1 MAGAYRTGTFVKG
14 FKANCKKYGIHIS
27 GETFKTHDYRHT
39 LASSFYDEGVSIQ
52 TIRDYLGHNNENMTK
67 QYIDYMPKRIEQAN
81 KEYFNQAEN
90 LLATGIIPKKRVKK
104 LENKIHIYELDCYK
118 NATEEQ
124 KKRMRVRKDRYFDLE
139 GLPSEEVRKLLE
151 DFVWERGKKLAPSS
165 LASEILYF
173 NNIRNFLIEKNIKIL
188 RYEDENKIILQLKS
202 WMMEKGYAL
211 TSKKYRSV
219 YEIVATETPG
229 IIKHMKKILRYSQKD
244 GGCLEQER
252 DVWELD
258 KFEFPLRSNPIKNVK
273 TINFKGI
280 SQITI
285 RKEVKTV
292 IFMHLKYMA
301 IGSIMAEMVATKRF
315 CRYLALR
322 YPKIISLLDLTRDI
336 MESYLIYLQ
345 TEAKERKNYRSDLY
359 GLRRVIEDVGNHYD
373 RQDIKN
379 LFISTDFPSTPRY
392 LFKFYSDETI
402 KKLNENI
409 FQMDEQIARALILHQ
424 LLGTRISDTLTLK
437 TDCLSIRENRYFI
450 RIEQVKSITFE
461 KAISDEIAQL
471 IIKSI
476 DYTEE
481 HYGKT
486 KYIFVKKEDP
496 LRPFQYSM
504 LQHRVMQM
512 IRKNDIRDENGE
524 LLNFGTHTF
533 RHCYGKKLTEMH
545 IDDWMIARLLGH
557 KTLQSVHHYRKI
569 GNKIMADETRAVRE
583 KIDMILMDVV
593 KEWDGYEI

>member
-1 MAGAYRTGTFVKG
+1 MQLELFQRNG
-14 FKANCKKYGIHIS
+14 
-27 GETFKTHDYRHT
+27 
-39 LASSFYDEGVSIQ
+39 
-52 TIRDYLGHNNENMTK
+52 
-67 QYIDYMPKRIEQAN
+67 
-81 KEYFNQAEN
+81 
-90 LLATGIIPKKRVKK
+90 VKK

-139 GLPSEEVRKLLE
+139 GLPSEAVRKLLE

-301 IGSIMAEMVATKRF
+301 IGSITAEMVATKRF

>member
-1 MAGAYRTGTFVKG
+1 MFPASYDRYIEVFGGGGWVLFGKPPDDRCMEIYNDYNSNLANLFYCVKNRTGAFLKELG
-14 FKANCKKYGIHIS
+14 FLPLNS
-27 GETFKTHDYRHT
+27 R
-39 LASSFYDEGVSIQ
+39 DEFTV
-52 TIRDYLGHNNENMTK
+52 
-67 QYIDYMPKRIEQAN
+67 
-81 KEYFNQAEN
+81 
-90 LLATGIIPKKRVKK
+90 
-104 LENKIHIYELDCYK
+104 
-118 NATEEQ
+118 
-124 KKRMRVRKDRYFDLE
+124 
-139 GLPSEEVRKLLE
+139 
-151 DFVWERGKKLAPSS
+151 
-165 LASEILYF
+165 
-173 NNIRNFLIEKNIKIL
+173 IRNFIEKQEPDTRFLIEELELAEKHL
-188 RYEDENKIILQLKS
+188 MPPDYEE
-202 WMMEKGYAL
+202 
-211 TSKKYRSV
+211 V
-219 YEIVATETPG
+219 
-229 IIKHMKKILRYSQKD
+229 KKIL
-244 GGCLEQER
+244 LE
-252 DVWELD
+252 
-258 KFEFPLRSNPIKNVK
+258 NA
-273 TINFKGI
+273 
-280 SQITI
+280 
-285 RKEVKTV
+285 EV
-292 IFMHLKYMA
+292 
-301 IGSIMAEMVATKRF
+301 
-315 CRYLALR
+315 
-322 YPKIISLLDLTRDI
+322 LDLTRDI

>member
-1 MAGAYRTGTFVKG
+1 MQLGLFQR
-14 FKANCKKYGIHIS
+14 S
-27 GETFKTHDYRHT
+27 G
-39 LASSFYDEGVSIQ
+39 
-52 TIRDYLGHNNENMTK
+52 
-67 QYIDYMPKRIEQAN
+67 
-81 KEYFNQAEN
+81 
-90 LLATGIIPKKRVKK
+90 VKK

-124 KKRMRVRKDRYFDLE
+124 KKKMRVRKERYFDLE
-139 GLPSEEVRKLLE
+139 GLPSEAVRKLLE
-151 DFVWERGKKLAPSS
+151 DFVWERGKELAPSS

-173 NNIRNFLIEKNIKIL
+173 NNIRHFLIKKNIKTL

-202 WMMEKGYAL
+202 WMMEQGYAL

>member
-1 MAGAYRTGTFVKG
+1 MQLGLFQR
-14 FKANCKKYGIHIS
+14 S
-27 GETFKTHDYRHT
+27 G
-39 LASSFYDEGVSIQ
+39 
-52 TIRDYLGHNNENMTK
+52 
-67 QYIDYMPKRIEQAN
+67 
-81 KEYFNQAEN
+81 
-90 LLATGIIPKKRVKK
+90 VKK

-124 KKRMRVRKDRYFDLE
+124 KKKMRVRKERYFDLE
-139 GLPSEEVRKLLE
+139 GLPSEAVRKLLE
-151 DFVWERGKKLAPSS
+151 DFVWERGKELAPSS

-173 NNIRNFLIEKNIKIL
+173 NNIRHFLIKKNIKTL

-202 WMMEKGYAL
+202 WMMEQGYAL

-229 IIKHMKKILRYSQKD
+229 IVKHMKKILRYSQKD
-244 GGCLEQER
+244 EEYLEQDR

-301 IGSIMAEMVATKRF
+301 IGSITAEMVATKRF

-322 YPKIISLLDLTRDI
+322 YPKIKSLLDLTRDI
-336 MESYLIYLQ
+336 MENYLTYLQ

-392 LFKFYSDETI
+392 LFKFYSDETV

>member
-1 MAGAYRTGTFVKG
+1 M
-14 FKANCKKYGIHIS
+14 
-27 GETFKTHDYRHT
+27 
-39 LASSFYDEGVSIQ
+39 
-52 TIRDYLGHNNENMTK
+52 
-67 QYIDYMPKRIEQAN
+67 
-81 KEYFNQAEN
+81 
-90 LLATGIIPKKRVKK
+90 KK

-151 DFVWERGKKLAPSS
+151 DFVWKRGKKLAPSS

>member
-1 MAGAYRTGTFVKG
+1 MQLELFQRNG
-14 FKANCKKYGIHIS
+14 
-27 GETFKTHDYRHT
+27 
-39 LASSFYDEGVSIQ
+39 
-52 TIRDYLGHNNENMTK
+52 
-67 QYIDYMPKRIEQAN
+67 
-81 KEYFNQAEN
+81 
-90 LLATGIIPKKRVKK
+90 VKK

-139 GLPSEEVRKLLE
+139 GLPSEEVRKFLE

-244 GGCLEQER
+244 GECLEQER

-373 RQDIKN
+373 RQDIKS

>member
-1 MAGAYRTGTFVKG
+1 MQLGLFQR
-14 FKANCKKYGIHIS
+14 S
-27 GETFKTHDYRHT
+27 G
-39 LASSFYDEGVSIQ
+39 
-52 TIRDYLGHNNENMTK
+52 
-67 QYIDYMPKRIEQAN
+67 
-81 KEYFNQAEN
+81 
-90 LLATGIIPKKRVKK
+90 VKK

-124 KKRMRVRKDRYFDLE
+124 KKKMRVRKERYFDLE
-139 GLPSEEVRKLLE
+139 GLPSEAVRKLLE
-151 DFVWERGKKLAPSS
+151 DFVWERGKELAPSS

-173 NNIRNFLIEKNIKIL
+173 NNIRHFLIKKNIKTL

-202 WMMEKGYAL
+202 WMMEQGYAL

-229 IIKHMKKILRYSQKD
+229 IVKHMKKILRYSQKD
-244 GGCLEQER
+244 EEYLEQDR

-322 YPKIISLLDLTRDI
+322 YPKIKSLLDLTRDI

-392 LFKFYSDETI
+392 LFKFYSDETV

>member
-1 MAGAYRTGTFVKG
+1 M
-14 FKANCKKYGIHIS
+14 
-27 GETFKTHDYRHT
+27 
-39 LASSFYDEGVSIQ
+39 
-52 TIRDYLGHNNENMTK
+52 
-67 QYIDYMPKRIEQAN
+67 
-81 KEYFNQAEN
+81 
-90 LLATGIIPKKRVKK
+90 KK

-139 GLPSEEVRKLLE
+139 GLPSEAVRKLLE

>member
-1 MAGAYRTGTFVKG
+1 MQLGLFQR
-14 FKANCKKYGIHIS
+14 S
-27 GETFKTHDYRHT
+27 G
-39 LASSFYDEGVSIQ
+39 
-52 TIRDYLGHNNENMTK
+52 
-67 QYIDYMPKRIEQAN
+67 
-81 KEYFNQAEN
+81 
-90 LLATGIIPKKRVKK
+90 VKK

-124 KKRMRVRKDRYFDLE
+124 KKKMRVRKERYFDLE
-139 GLPSEEVRKLLE
+139 GLPSEAVRKLLE
-151 DFVWERGKKLAPSS
+151 DFVWERGKELAPSS

-173 NNIRNFLIEKNIKIL
+173 NNIRHFLIKKNIKTL

-202 WMMEKGYAL
+202 WMMEQGYAL

-229 IIKHMKKILRYSQKD
+229 IVKHMKKILRYSQKD
-244 GGCLEQER
+244 EEYLEQDR

-292 IFMHLKYMA
+292 VFMHLKYMA
-301 IGSIMAEMVATKRF
+301 IGSITAEMVATKRF

-322 YPKIISLLDLTRDI
+322 YPKIKSLLDLTRDI
-336 MESYLIYLQ
+336 MENYLTYLQ

-392 LFKFYSDETI
+392 LFKFYSDETV

-409 FQMDEQIARALILHQ
+409 FQMDEQIARVLILHQ

-486 KYIFVKKEDP
+486 KYIFVKKED
-496 LRPFQYSM
+496 LSRPFQYSM

>member
-1 MAGAYRTGTFVKG
+1 MQLELFQRNG
-14 FKANCKKYGIHIS
+14 
-27 GETFKTHDYRHT
+27 
-39 LASSFYDEGVSIQ
+39 
-52 TIRDYLGHNNENMTK
+52 
-67 QYIDYMPKRIEQAN
+67 
-81 KEYFNQAEN
+81 
-90 LLATGIIPKKRVKK
+90 VKK

-124 KKRMRVRKDRYFDLE
+124 KKKMRVRKERYFDLE
-139 GLPSEEVRKLLE
+139 GLPSEAVRKLLE
-151 DFVWERGKKLAPSS
+151 DFVWERGKELAPSS

>member
-1 MAGAYRTGTFVKG
+1 M
-14 FKANCKKYGIHIS
+14 
-27 GETFKTHDYRHT
+27 
-39 LASSFYDEGVSIQ
+39 
-52 TIRDYLGHNNENMTK
+52 
-67 QYIDYMPKRIEQAN
+67 
-81 KEYFNQAEN
+81 
-90 LLATGIIPKKRVKK
+90 KK

-124 KKRMRVRKDRYFDLE
+124 KKKMRVRKERYFDLE
-139 GLPSEEVRKLLE
+139 GLPSEAVRKLLE
-151 DFVWERGKKLAPSS
+151 DFVWERGKELAPSS

-173 NNIRNFLIEKNIKIL
+173 NNIRHFLIKKNIKTL

-202 WMMEKGYAL
+202 WMMEQGYAL

-229 IIKHMKKILRYSQKD
+229 IVKHMKKILRYSQKD

>member
-1 MAGAYRTGTFVKG
+1 MQLELFQRNG
-14 FKANCKKYGIHIS
+14 
-27 GETFKTHDYRHT
+27 
-39 LASSFYDEGVSIQ
+39 
-52 TIRDYLGHNNENMTK
+52 
-67 QYIDYMPKRIEQAN
+67 
-81 KEYFNQAEN
+81 
-90 LLATGIIPKKRVKK
+90 VKK

-139 GLPSEEVRKLLE
+139 GLPSEKVRKLLE

-301 IGSIMAEMVATKRF
+301 IGSIMAEVVATKRF

>member
-1 MAGAYRTGTFVKG
+1 MKQDFTIWRNQILQNPRDILPLKFGMSQDEVIEIFGNPDAVSTMRSDGKPLILKYCDIELHFDRKDPHELYLVYSDDEIELSITAEHGEMLQPLTNTEPVDNEFFLRDGAVYFSGLYENGLLKGIAPKDFCCWHYWGKSSTACFLSGIRLRGADPASFRVLNYAYAMDKTAVYTTSGRIPDVELAAFQVLDNGQNDSGAPQGYAKDSRQVYFHNGDGKVKIIKG
-14 FKANCKKYGIHIS
+14 A
-27 GETFKTHDYRHT
+27 EV
-39 LASSFYDEGVSIQ
+39 SSFRSLGDTYFARDE
-52 TIRDYLGHNNENMTK
+52 
-67 QYIDYMPKRIEQAN
+67 KRI
-81 KEYFNQAEN
+81 
-90 LLATGIIPKKRVKK
+90 
-104 LENKIHIYELDCYK
+104 
-118 NATEEQ
+118 
-124 KKRMRVRKDRYFDLE
+124 
-139 GLPSEEVRKLLE
+139 
-151 DFVWERGKKLAPSS
+151 
-165 LASEILYF
+165 
-173 NNIRNFLIEKNIKIL
+173 
-188 RYEDENKIILQLKS
+188 
-202 WMMEKGYAL
+202 
-211 TSKKYRSV
+211 
-219 YEIVATETPG
+219 
-229 IIKHMKKILRYSQKD
+229 
-244 GGCLEQER
+244 
-252 DVWELD
+252 
-258 KFEFPLRSNPIKNVK
+258 
-273 TINFKGI
+273 
-280 SQITI
+280 
-285 RKEVKTV
+285 
-292 IFMHLKYMA
+292 
-301 IGSIMAEMVATKRF
+301 
-315 CRYLALR
+315 

>member
-1 MAGAYRTGTFVKG
+1 MQLGLFQR
-14 FKANCKKYGIHIS
+14 S
-27 GETFKTHDYRHT
+27 G
-39 LASSFYDEGVSIQ
+39 
-52 TIRDYLGHNNENMTK
+52 
-67 QYIDYMPKRIEQAN
+67 
-81 KEYFNQAEN
+81 
-90 LLATGIIPKKRVKK
+90 VKK

-124 KKRMRVRKDRYFDLE
+124 KKKMRVRKERYFDLE
-139 GLPSEEVRKLLE
+139 GLPSEAVRKLLE
-151 DFVWERGKKLAPSS
+151 DFVWERGKELAPSS

-173 NNIRNFLIEKNIKIL
+173 NNIRHFLIKKNIKTL

-202 WMMEKGYAL
+202 WMMEQGYAL

-229 IIKHMKKILRYSQKD
+229 IVKHMKKILRYSQKD
-244 GGCLEQER
+244 EEYLEQDR

-292 IFMHLKYMA
+292 VFMHLKYMA
-301 IGSIMAEMVATKRF
+301 IGSITAEMVATKRF

-322 YPKIISLLDLTRDI
+322 YPKIKSLLDLTRDI
-336 MESYLIYLQ
+336 MENYLTYLQ

-392 LFKFYSDETI
+392 LFKFYSDETV

-486 KYIFVKKEDP
+486 QYIFVKKED
-496 LRPFQYSM
+496 LSRPFQYSM

>member
-1 MAGAYRTGTFVKG
+1 M
-14 FKANCKKYGIHIS
+14 
-27 GETFKTHDYRHT
+27 
-39 LASSFYDEGVSIQ
+39 
-52 TIRDYLGHNNENMTK
+52 
-67 QYIDYMPKRIEQAN
+67 
-81 KEYFNQAEN
+81 
-90 LLATGIIPKKRVKK
+90 KK

-118 NATEEQ
+118 NAAEEQ
-124 KKRMRVRKDRYFDLE
+124 KKKMRVRKERYFDLE

-173 NNIRNFLIEKNIKIL
+173 NNIRYFLIEKNIKTL

-202 WMMEKGYAL
+202 WMMEQGYAL

-229 IIKHMKKILRYSQKD
+229 IVKHMKKILRYSQKD
-244 GGCLEQER
+244 EEYLEQDR

-292 IFMHLKYMA
+292 VFMHLKYMA
-301 IGSIMAEMVATKRF
+301 IGSITAEMVATKRF

-322 YPKIISLLDLTRDI
+322 YPKIKSLLDLTRDI
-336 MESYLIYLQ
+336 MENYLTYLQ

-402 KKLNENI
+402 KKL
-409 FQMDEQIARALILHQ
+409 
-424 LLGTRISDTLTLK
+424 
-437 TDCLSIRENRYFI
+437 
-450 RIEQVKSITFE
+450 
-461 KAISDEIAQL
+461 
-471 IIKSI
+471 
-476 DYTEE
+476 
-481 HYGKT
+481 
-486 KYIFVKKEDP
+486 
-496 LRPFQYSM
+496 
-504 LQHRVMQM
+504 
-512 IRKNDIRDENGE
+512 KNDIRDENGE

>member
-1 MAGAYRTGTFVKG
+1 M
-14 FKANCKKYGIHIS
+14 
-27 GETFKTHDYRHT
+27 
-39 LASSFYDEGVSIQ
+39 
-52 TIRDYLGHNNENMTK
+52 
-67 QYIDYMPKRIEQAN
+67 
-81 KEYFNQAEN
+81 
-90 LLATGIIPKKRVKK
+90 KK

-124 KKRMRVRKDRYFDLE
+124 KKKMRVRKERYFDLE
-139 GLPSEEVRKLLE
+139 GLPSEAVRKLLE
-151 DFVWERGKKLAPSS
+151 DFVWERGKELAPSS

-173 NNIRNFLIEKNIKIL
+173 NNIRHFLIKKNIKTL

-202 WMMEKGYAL
+202 WMMEQGYAL

-229 IIKHMKKILRYSQKD
+229 IVKHMKKILRYSQKD
-244 GGCLEQER
+244 EEYLEQDR

-292 IFMHLKYMA
+292 VFMHLKYMA
-301 IGSIMAEMVATKRF
+301 IGSITAEMVATKRF

-322 YPKIISLLDLTRDI
+322 YPKIKSLLDLTRDI
-336 MESYLIYLQ
+336 MENYLTYLQ

-392 LFKFYSDETI
+392 LFKFYSDETV

-481 HYGKT
+481 HYGTT
-486 KYIFVKKEDP
+486 KYIFVKKDDP
-496 LRPFQYSM
+496 SRPFQYSM
-504 LQHRVMQM
+504 LQNRVMQM

>member
-1 MAGAYRTGTFVKG
+1 MQLELFQRNG
-14 FKANCKKYGIHIS
+14 
-27 GETFKTHDYRHT
+27 
-39 LASSFYDEGVSIQ
+39 
-52 TIRDYLGHNNENMTK
+52 
-67 QYIDYMPKRIEQAN
+67 
-81 KEYFNQAEN
+81 
-90 LLATGIIPKKRVKK
+90 VKK

-151 DFVWERGKKLAPSS
+151 DFVRERGKKLAPSS

-244 GGCLEQER
+244 EGCLEQER

-280 SQITI
+280 NQITI

-486 KYIFVKKEDP
+486 KYVFVKKEDP

>member
-1 MAGAYRTGTFVKG
+1 M
-14 FKANCKKYGIHIS
+14 
-27 GETFKTHDYRHT
+27 
-39 LASSFYDEGVSIQ
+39 
-52 TIRDYLGHNNENMTK
+52 
-67 QYIDYMPKRIEQAN
+67 
-81 KEYFNQAEN
+81 
-90 LLATGIIPKKRVKK
+90 KK

-124 KKRMRVRKDRYFDLE
+124 KRRMRVRKDRYFDLE
-139 GLPSEEVRKLLE
+139 GLPSEAVRKLLE

-301 IGSIMAEMVATKRF
+301 IGSITAEMVATKRF